1 MATKDGAT
9 QYILMTADGRSS
21 SRIPLIDER
30 VKNVAEKIRKI
41 TQDTV
46 DEENLRH
53 VVSEACALGLS
64 ASRESKLLKPLI
76 KGLNHLE
83 KVSDVSR
90 SVFRDTLTANH
101 LVCQD
106 DDRRL
111 SLEYLQFWSQL
122 IEGTE
127 VGKDVV
133 GQYFMDRYLDAAY
146 TIKDLVKGQ
155 LRSHIASNKLTGKH
169 TVADKSSE
177 NDVAR
182 LSTDNQSLLH
192 GCIKFLIQLYQNF
205 KSDISRRINSTTDD
219 TPDVDMTDG
228 KQLLVSLLK
237 CPTVPKDCV
246 FLAATCLSFHLT
258 YHYNKAATMQEFL
271 DIYSIFNMLELNHSE
286 QSDIVRTSDSSY
298 LTQCM
303 FLMSTHSYDLLARI
317 ALISGMLAC
326 TESAHLW
333 QIVSGSDRETQ
344 HNEQG
349 ATNGR
354 DTGSVSMTLFE
365 WFFHETVDLCR
376 SGEWQFHA
384 FSLLQLWYNKATKYA
399 EKHLEH
405 NKGTYIQWK
414 TLILR
419 SIHFAATLL
428 VT

>member
-1 MATKDGAT
+1 MAAEDCANE
-9 QYILMTADGRSS
+9 YIFMSGDGRSS
-21 SRIPLIDER
+21 SRIPPSEER
-30 VKNVAEKIRKI
+30 VKNVAEKIKKI

-53 VVSEACALGLS
+53 VVFETCALGLA

-76 KGLNHLE
+76 KALDHLE

-133 GQYFMDRYLDAAY
+133 GQYFMDRYLDAVF
-146 TIKDLVKGQ
+146 TIKDLVKGH
-155 LRSHIASNKLTGKH
+155 LRSRIASNKWTGKH
-169 TVADKSSE
+169 TAADKSSE
-177 NDVAR
+177 NNVAR
-182 LSTDNQSLLH
+182 LSTDNQSHLH
-192 GCIKFLIQLYQNF
+192 ACIKFLIQLYQNF
-205 KSDISRRINSTTDD
+205 RSDISRRINSTTNDI
-219 TPDVDMTDG
+219 PDVDMTDA

-237 CPTVPKDCV
+237 CPTIPKDCV

-271 DIYSIFNMLELNHSE
+271 DIYVMFNMLELKDGE
-286 QSDIVRTSDSSY
+286 QSDIIRSSDSRY
-298 LTQCM
+298 LTQ
-303 FLMSTHSYDLLARI
+303 FVLLMSTHSSDILARI
-317 ALISGMLAC
+317 SLINGMLAC

-344 HNEQG
+344 DNAQG
-349 ATNGR
+349 ATKGQ

-365 WFFHETVDLCR
+365 WLFHETVDLCR

-384 FSLLQLWYNKATKYA
+384 FSLLQLWYSKAAKYA

-405 NKGTYIQWK
+405 NGGTC
-414 TLILR
+414 IL
-419 SIHFAATLL
+419 
-428 VT
+428 